1 MSERADCHIHP
12 TAVIGADVLIGAGVT
27 VGPNAVLTG
36 PLEIGD
42 ECWIGA
48 GAVLGSSPRDPR
60 ARYTRHRGR
69 SAPVC
74 GIRIGART
82 TIRELSTVHQGSE
95 RRTEIGE
102 DCFVMNRVGI
112 EHDVQIGDRCV
123 VSSGTTLA
131 GHVSVGDG
139 VNLGM
144 HTVAHQRRVIGSGS
158 MIGMGTVVVKD
169 VPPFSK
175 AFGNPVSLHG
185 VNRIG
190 MSRSGIADADIS
202 AIEAV
207 YAAGSFGTS
216 PAIPDSLSEA
226 FTWWRERADKPL
238 VV

>member
-1 MSERADCHIHP
+1 MSEQADCHIHP
-12 TAVIGADVLIGAGVT
+12 TAAIGPDVLIGTGVT
-27 VGPNAVLTG
+27 IGPNAVLTG

-42 ECWIGA
+42 GCWIGA
-48 GAVLGSSPRDPR
+48 GTVLGAPPEILGALHPTSWSV
-60 ARYTRHRGR
+60 
-69 SAPVC
+69 SAGL

-144 HTVAHQRRVIGSGS
+144 HTVAHQRRVVGSGS

-169 VPPFSK
+169 VPPFAK

-190 MSRSGIADADIS
+190 MSRSGISEEDIA

-216 PAIPDSLSEA
+216 PTIPESLSEA

>member
-1 MSERADCHIHP
+1 MSSRPDRHIHP
-12 TAVIGADVLIGAGVT
+12 TALVGAEVQIGTGVT
-27 VGPNAVLTG
+27 IGPNAVLTG

-42 ECWIGA
+42 DCWIGA
-48 GAVLGSSPRDPR
+48 GTVLGAPPEILGAVHPTSWSE
-60 ARYTRHRGR
+60 
-69 SAPVC
+69 SAGL

-82 TIRELSTVHQGSE
+82 TIRELTTVHQGSE

-169 VPPFSK
+169 VPPFAK

-190 MSRSGIADADIS
+190 MSRSGIAEEDIDAVA
-202 AIEAV
+202 AI
-207 YAAGSFGTS
+207 YAAASFGAS
-216 PAIPDSLSEA
+216 PTIPDSLSGA

>member
-1 MSERADCHIHP
+1 M
-12 TAVIGADVLIGAGVT
+12 
-27 VGPNAVLTG
+27 
-36 PLEIGD
+36 
-42 ECWIGA
+42 
-48 GAVLGSSPRDPR
+48 
-60 ARYTRHRGR
+60 
-69 SAPVC
+69 
-74 GIRIGART
+74 
-82 TIRELSTVHQGSE
+82 STVHQGSE

-131 GHVSVGDG
+131 GHVSVGNS

-144 HTVAHQRRVIGSGS
+144 HTVAHQRRIIGSGS

-175 AFGNPVSLHG
+175 AFGNPVSLNG

-190 MSRSGIADADIS
+190 MSRSGISDADIS
-202 AIEAV
+202 EIEDL

>member
-1 MSERADCHIHP
+1 MPIGKNCQIHP
-12 TAVIGADVLIGAGVT
+12 TALIGADVSIGTSVT
-27 VGPNAVLTG
+27 IGPNAVLTG

-42 ECWIGA
+42 DCWIGA
-48 GAVLGSSPRDPR
+48 GVVLGAPPEILGALHPISWSV
-60 ARYTRHRGR
+60 
-69 SAPVC
+69 SAGL

-95 RRTEIGE
+95 RRTEIGDE
-102 DCFVMNRVGI
+102 CFLMNRVGI
-112 EHDVQIGDRCV
+112 EHDVQVGNRCV

-175 AFGNPVSLHG
+175 AFGNPVSLQG

-190 MSRSGIADADIS
+190 MSRSGISEEDIS
-202 AIEAV
+202 AVAAI
-207 YAAGSFGTS
+207 YAAGTFEGLSTI
-216 PAIPDSLSEA
+216 PASLQEA

-238 VV
+238 VS